1 MGQWTSSTDEGICV
15 YLSCIYVF
23 VSRHTCS
30 LSLPFSSTPANFVF
44 TPSRH
49 HDPLL
54 SMRQEFVILLS
65 VAGPVWASPTLSW
78 DSKRTPRVLARRLGR
93 RDGLPPI
100 SQVVMALRMQTV
112 VSDSPSTRTVLSS
125 VVSSSTG
132 ASSPKMTPP
141 YTGPGIV
148 VLPESSFDVQS
159 TTTTTSSLP
168 STTATRA
175 IPSQTHMSPTM
186 RHLAVVGSAFGIIL
200 FLVLCCFFVMDPRVW
215 KVCSMTRKAR
225 RLRSKRPLP
234 QWMRITPGSGMK
246 EKTKEKTGLPVLSP
260 YPYCCSDGP
269 KSKFSM
275 TTASDYSYC
284 DDSLDDTTTVTASP
298 KMATKTTTT
307 AAAFRYDGLAVV
319 TPPLPIY
326 VATMD
331 RVGRPIIPPVR
342 PPRPPTADS
351 PAMIESMYYADVDD
365 PGFYR
370 HPHPIV
376 LESDLAP
383 ASDTTTTNNT
393 LKRNSSHSSV
403 VFGLDALQRHNRS
416 KSAPTLDTL
425 STKSSRHL
433 SLGGSTES
441 HGSTEKGD
449 TSTSWIRY
457 SEFQKQHH
465 LQMIS
470 DSERPVLCP
479 TEG

>member
-1 MGQWTSSTDEGICV
+1 
-15 YLSCIYVF
+15 
-23 VSRHTCS
+23 
-30 LSLPFSSTPANFVF
+30 
-44 TPSRH
+44 
-49 HDPLL
+49 
-54 SMRQEFVILLS
+54 MRQEIVILLS
-65 VAGPVWASPTLSW
+65 FAGSVLASPTLSW
-78 DSKRTPRVLARRLGR
+78 DSENTPMGLARRLDR

-100 SQVVMALRMQTV
+100 SQVVMALHMQTV
-112 VSDSPSTRTVLSS
+112 VSDSPSTRTVTSSGSS

-132 ASSPKMTPP
+132 VLSPKMTPP

-148 VLPESSFDVQS
+148 VLPESSLNAQS
-159 TTTTTSSLP
+159 TATSSSIP
-168 STTATRA
+168 STITSMRA
-175 IPSQTHMSPTM
+175 VPSQTHMSPTM

-215 KVCSMTRKAR
+215 KVCLMTRKV
-225 RLRSKRPLP
+225 RLLRPKRPLP
-234 QWMRITPGSGMK
+234 QWMRITPSSDIK
-246 EKTKEKTGLPVLSP
+246 EKKEKKKKRAGLPVLSP
-260 YPYCCSDGP
+260 YPYCFSDGP

-284 DDSLDDTTTVTASP
+284 DSFDDTTTVTASP
-298 KMATKTTTT
+298 KMAEKTTTTTTT
-307 AAAFRYDGLAVV
+307 AAAFRYDGHADV

-376 LESDLAP
+376 LEPDLAP
-383 ASDTTTTNNT
+383 GSDTTIAAATTANNDNSNT
-393 LKRNSSHSSV
+393 LKCNSSHSSV

-416 KSAPTLDTL
+416 KSAPTLDTF

-433 SLGGSTES
+433 SLGGSTEES
-441 HGSTEKGD
+441 HTSTEKGN

-465 LQMIS
+465 LQMIN

-479 TEG
+479 TED

>member
-1 MGQWTSSTDEGICV
+1 
-15 YLSCIYVF
+15 
-23 VSRHTCS
+23 
-30 LSLPFSSTPANFVF
+30 
-44 TPSRH
+44 
-49 HDPLL
+49 
-54 SMRQEFVILLS
+54 MRQEIVILLS
-65 VAGPVWASPTLSW
+65 VAGTVLASPTLSW
-78 DSKRTPRVLARRLGR
+78 DSENTPMGLARRLDR

-100 SQVVMALRMQTV
+100 SQVVMALHMQTD
-112 VSDSPSTRTVLSS
+112 VSDSPSTRTVASS

-132 ASSPKMTPP
+132 VLSPKMTPP

-159 TTTTTSSLP
+159 TMTSSSIP
-168 STTATRA
+168 STIASMRA
-175 IPSQTHMSPTM
+175 VPSQTHMSPTM
-186 RHLAVVGSAFGIIL
+186 RHLAVAGSAFGVIL

-215 KVCSMTRKAR
+215 KICLTTRKV
-225 RLRSKRPLP
+225 RLLRPKRPLP
-234 QWMRITPGSGMK
+234 QWMRITPSSDMK
-246 EKTKEKTGLPVLSP
+246 EKKEKKKKKKRAGLPVLSP
-260 YPYCCSDGP
+260 YPYCFSDGP

-284 DDSLDDTTTVTASP
+284 DSFDDTTTSP
-298 KMATKTTTT
+298 KIAEKTTT
-307 AAAFRYDGLAVV
+307 AAPAFRYDGHADV

-342 PPRPPTADS
+342 PPRPPTTDS

-376 LESDLAP
+376 LEPDLAP
-383 ASDTTTTNNT
+383 VSDTTIAATTATNNNSNT
-393 LKRNSSHSSV
+393 LKHNSSHSSV

-433 SLGGSTES
+433 SLGGSTEES
-441 HGSTEKGD
+441 HTSTEKGS
-449 TSTSWIRY
+449 TGTSWIRY

-470 DSERPVLCP
+470 DGERPVLCP
-479 TEG
+479 TED

>member
-1 MGQWTSSTDEGICV
+1 M
-15 YLSCIYVF
+15 
-23 VSRHTCS
+23 
-30 LSLPFSSTPANFVF
+30 
-44 TPSRH
+44 
-49 HDPLL
+49 
-54 SMRQEFVILLS
+54 ILLS
-65 VAGPVWASPTLSW
+65 VAGTVLASPTLSW
-78 DSKRTPRVLARRLGR
+78 DSDNTPMVLARRLER

-100 SQVVMALRMQTV
+100 SQVVMALYMQTV
-112 VSDSPSTRTVLSS
+112 VSDSSSTQTVVSS
-125 VVSSSTG
+125 VVSSST
-132 ASSPKMTPP
+132 SVLSPKMTPP

-159 TTTTTSSLP
+159 TTSSSSSSIP
-168 STTATRA
+168 STITSTRSN
-175 IPSQTHMSPTM
+175 PSQTHMSPTM
-186 RHLAVVGSAFGIIL
+186 RHIAVVGSAFGIIL
-200 FLVLCCFFVMDPRVW
+200 FLVLCCFFMMDPRVW
-215 KVCSMTRKAR
+215 KICSMTRKAR

-234 QWMRITPGSGMK
+234 QWMQITSSSDMK
-246 EKTKEKTGLPVLSP
+246 EKEKEKEKKKKKRTGSPVLSP
-260 YPYCCSDGP
+260 YPYRFSDGP

-284 DDSLDDTTTVTASP
+284 DDSFDDTTTVTASP
-298 KMATKTTTT
+298 NMAATKTTTAAA

-365 PGFYR
+365 PGFYQ

-376 LESDLAP
+376 LEPDLAP
-383 ASDTTTTNNT
+383 VSDTITNSNNNNT
-393 LKRNSSHSSV
+393 LKHDSSHSSV

-433 SLGGSTES
+433 SLGGSMES
-441 HGSTEKGD
+441 HGSTEKGN

-479 TEG
+479 TED